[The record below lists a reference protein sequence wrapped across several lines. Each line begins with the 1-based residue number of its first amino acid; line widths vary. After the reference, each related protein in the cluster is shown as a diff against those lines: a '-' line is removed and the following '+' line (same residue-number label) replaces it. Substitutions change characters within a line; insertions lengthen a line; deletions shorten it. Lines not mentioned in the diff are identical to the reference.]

1 MRFWRGKF
9 GAKKTGFP
17 HRRHKSQSA
26 ADRLKKIL
34 LVHNS
39 ADIYGASRSL
49 LRLAQRLDRSRFTPI
64 VLLPEK
70 GPLQNLLADSGIEV
84 LIFPRLRVITRSVL
98 RSPSLLPWLLG
109 FVPSAQALARL
120 AREKN
125 IALIHTNTGVIC
137 NSALAARFAG
147 IPHIW
152 HIRDWFQE
160 FGPLWKPYSRYILA
174 LSKKVL
180 CVSRAIAGQFPPS
193 PKIKV
198 LNNGIDLSEFPPI
211 TPQERLEARNAFG
224 FSESDLVAGT
234 VGRLKFFRKGQEF
247 LIQAAA
253 QLQAQGKPLKLILAG
268 GPAPGAEDHF
278 ERMRQL
284 AGQLGLADRVVFTG
298 EIANPRPAYAA
309 MDLFALPS
317 AQSEPFGG
325 VVMEAMSLGLPI
337 IGTNIGG
344 TPDQIADGETG
355 ILVPPAD
362 PDRLAS
368 AIEKLLADSQLRLS
382 MGRGGRSRVQKEFP
396 ISAMVERLEKI
407 YGELA

>member
-1 MRFWRGKF
+1 
-9 GAKKTGFP
+9 
-17 HRRHKSQSA
+17 
-26 ADRLKKIL
+26 LKKIL

-49 LRLAQRLDRSRFTPI
+49 LRLAQRLDRSRFTPL
-64 VLLPEK
+64 VLLPEN
-70 GPLQNLLADSGIEV
+70 GPLQNLLVDSGIEV
-84 LIFPRLRVITRSVL
+84 LIFPRLRVITRPVL

-120 AREKN
+120 AREKK
-125 IALIHTNTGVIC
+125 ISLIHTNTGVIC

-180 CVSRAIAGQFPPS
+180 CVSRAIADQFPPS
-193 PKIKV
+193 PKIEV

-211 TPQERLEARNAFG
+211 TPQERQEARKTFG

-253 QLQAQGKPLKLILAG
+253 QLQTQGKPIKLLLAG
-268 GPAPGAEDHF
+268 GPAPGAEDHY

-284 AGQLGLADRVVFTG
+284 AGQLGLADRVVFTR
-298 EIANPRPAYAA
+298 ELANPRPAYVA
-309 MDLFALPS
+309 MDIFVLPS
-317 AQSEPFGG
+317 AQPEPFGG
-325 VVMEAMSLGLPI
+325 VVMEAMSLGLPV
-337 IGTNIGG
+337 IGTHLGG
-344 TPDQIADGETG
+344 TPDQIAEGETG
-355 ILVPPAD
+355 FLVPPAD
-362 PDRLAS
+362 PEALA
-368 AIEKLLADSQLRLS
+368 AALLRLIENPPLRIS
-382 MGRGGRSRVQKEFP
+382 LAQAARPRIQIHFP
-396 ISAMVERLEKI
+396 ISETVRRIEESYLSAAAK
-407 YGELA
+407 

>member
-1 MRFWRGKF
+1 
-9 GAKKTGFP
+9 
-17 HRRHKSQSA
+17 
-26 ADRLKKIL
+26 LKKIL

-49 LRLAQRLDRSRFTPI
+49 LRLAQRLDRSRFTPL
-64 VLLPEK
+64 VLLPEN

-84 LIFPRLRVITRSVL
+84 LIFPRLRVITRPVL
-98 RSPSLLPWLLG
+98 RSPRLLPWLLG

-120 AREKN
+120 TREKN

-193 PKIKV
+193 PKIEV

-211 TPQERLEARNAFG
+211 TPQERLDARKTFG

-253 QLQAQGKPLKLILAG
+253 QLQARGKPIKLLIAG

-284 AGQLGLADRVVFTG
+284 ANQLGLADRVVFTG
-298 EIANPRPAYAA
+298 ELANPRPAYAA
-309 MDLFALPS
+309 MDIFILPS
-317 AQSEPFGG
+317 AQPEPFGG

-337 IGTNIGG
+337 IGTHIGG
-344 TPDQIADGETG
+344 TPDQIAEGETG
-355 ILVPPAD
+355 LLIPPAA
-362 PDRLAS
+362 PR
-368 AIEKLLADSQLRLS
+368 AIAEALLHLIENPAIRESMSQAAHNRIQT
-382 MGRGGRSRVQKEFP
+382 RFP
-396 ISAMVERLEKI
+396 ISETVRHIEEI
-407 YGELA
+407 YLSA

>member
-1 MRFWRGKF
+1 M
-9 GAKKTGFP
+9 
-17 HRRHKSQSA
+17 
-26 ADRLKKIL
+26 KKIL

-49 LRLAQRLDRSRFTPI
+49 LRLAQRLDRSRFTPL
-64 VLLPEK
+64 VLLPEN

-84 LIFPRLRVITRSVL
+84 LIFPRLRVITRPVL
-98 RSPSLLPWLLG
+98 RSPRLLPWLLG

-120 AREKN
+120 TREKN

-193 PKIKV
+193 PKIEV

-211 TPQERLEARNAFG
+211 TPQERLDARKTFG

-253 QLQAQGKPLKLILAG
+253 QLQARGKPIKLLIAG

-284 AGQLGLADRVVFTG
+284 ANQLGLADRVVFTG
-298 EIANPRPAYAA
+298 ELANPRPAYAA
-309 MDLFALPS
+309 MDIFILPS
-317 AQSEPFGG
+317 AQPEPFGG

-337 IGTNIGG
+337 IGTHIGG
-344 TPDQIADGETG
+344 TPDQIAEGETG
-355 ILVPPAD
+355 LLIPPAA
-362 PDRLAS
+362 PR
-368 AIEKLLADSQLRLS
+368 AIAEALLHLIENPAIRESMSQAAHNRIQT
-382 MGRGGRSRVQKEFP
+382 RFP
-396 ISAMVERLEKI
+396 ISETVRHIEEI
-407 YGELA
+407 YLSA

>member
-1 MRFWRGKF
+1 
-9 GAKKTGFP
+9 
-17 HRRHKSQSA
+17 
-26 ADRLKKIL
+26 LKKIL

-64 VLLPEK
+64 VLLPEN
-70 GPLQNLLADSGIEV
+70 GPLQNLLADSRIEV
-84 LIFPRLRVITRSVL
+84 LIFPRLRVITRPVL
-98 RSPSLLPWLLG
+98 RSPRLLPWLLG

-120 AREKN
+120 TREKN

-180 CVSRAIAGQFPPS
+180 CVSRAIAEQFPPS
-193 PKIKV
+193 PKIEV
-198 LNNGIDLSEFPPI
+198 LNNGIDLSEFHPI
-211 TPQERLEARNAFG
+211 TPQERQEARKTFG

-253 QLQAQGKPLKLILAG
+253 QLQARGKPIKLLIAG

-284 AGQLGLADRVVFTG
+284 ANQLGLADRVVFTG
-298 EIANPRPAYAA
+298 ELANPRPAYAA
-309 MDLFALPS
+309 MDIFILPS
-317 AQSEPFGG
+317 AQPEPFGG

-337 IGTNIGG
+337 IGTHIGG
-344 TPDQIADGETG
+344 TPDQIAEGETG
-355 ILVPPAD
+355 FLIPPSD
-362 PDRLAS
+362 PKALAQALNRL
-368 AIEKLLADSQLRLS
+368 IENPRLRES
-382 MGRGGRSRVQKEFP
+382 MGQAARTRIEAHFP
-396 ISAMVERLEKI
+396 ISETIRKI
-407 YGELA
+407 ETLYRTATD

>member
-1 MRFWRGKF
+1 
-9 GAKKTGFP
+9 
-17 HRRHKSQSA
+17 
-26 ADRLKKIL
+26 LKNIL

-70 GPLQNLLADSGIEV
+70 GPLQKLLADSGIEV
-84 LIFPRLRVITRSVL
+84 LVFPRLRVITRPVL
-98 RSPSLLPWLLG
+98 RSPSLVPWLLG

-174 LSKKVL
+174 LSQKVL

-193 PKIKV
+193 PKIEV

-211 TPQERLEARNAFG
+211 TPQERHEARKSFG

-253 QLQAQGKPLKLILAG
+253 QLQAQGKPVKLLLAG

-284 AGQLGLADRVVFTG
+284 ADQLGLADRVVFTG
-298 EIANPRPAYAA
+298 ELANTRPAYAA
-309 MDLFALPS
+309 MDIFVLPS
-317 AQSEPFGG
+317 AQPEPFGG
-325 VVMEAMSLGLPI
+325 VVMEAMSLGLPV

-344 TPDQIADGETG
+344 TPDQIAEGETG
-355 ILVPPAD
+355 LLVPPAD
-362 PDRLAS
+362 PEALTTA
-368 AIEKLLADSQLRLS
+368 LLRLVENPTLRDS
-382 MGRGGRSRVQKEFP
+382 LAQAARPRIQTRFP
-396 ISAMVERLEKI
+396 ISETIRHIEESYLQAVTR
-407 YGELA
+407 

>member
-1 MRFWRGKF
+1 
-9 GAKKTGFP
+9 
-17 HRRHKSQSA
+17 
-26 ADRLKKIL
+26 LKKIL

-49 LRLAQRLDRSRFTPI
+49 LRLAQRLDRSRFTPL
-64 VLLPEK
+64 VLLPEN
-70 GPLQNLLADSGIEV
+70 GPLQNLLVDSGIEV
-84 LIFPRLRVITRSVL
+84 LIFPRLRVITRPVL

-120 AREKN
+120 AREKK
-125 IALIHTNTGVIC
+125 ISLIHTNTGVIC

-180 CVSRAIAGQFPPS
+180 CVSRAIADQFPPS
-193 PKIKV
+193 PKIEV

-211 TPQERLEARNAFG
+211 TPQERQEARKTFG

-253 QLQAQGKPLKLILAG
+253 QLQTQGKPIKLLLAG
-268 GPAPGAEDHF
+268 GPAPGAEDHY

-298 EIANPRPAYAA
+298 ELANPRPAYVA
-309 MDLFALPS
+309 MDIFVLPS
-317 AQSEPFGG
+317 AQPEPFGG
-325 VVMEAMSLGLPI
+325 VVMEAMSLGLPV
-337 IGTNIGG
+337 IGTHLGG
-344 TPDQIADGETG
+344 TPDQIAEGETG
-355 ILVPPAD
+355 FLVPPAD
-362 PDRLAS
+362 PEALA
-368 AIEKLLADSQLRLS
+368 AALLRLIENPPLRIS
-382 MGRGGRSRVQKEFP
+382 LAQAARPRIQIHFP
-396 ISAMVERLEKI
+396 ISETVRRIEESYLSAAAK
-407 YGELA
+407 